1 MLTIDGSIGEGGGQM
16 LRTSLTLSMCLNT
29 PFRMVNIRRT
39 RAKPGLRAQHLAAV
53 KAAATVANATVEGAC
68 LGSTTLTFMPAD
80 ISAGHYRFDI
90 GTAGSTA
97 LVLQT
102 ILLPLSTTSKTSH
115 LILEGGTHNP
125 LAPSFDYLNLVYLP
139 LINRMGPSINAHLL
153 QPGFFPAGG
162 GRVEVTISPAVQ
174 LQPLQLLQRGNVE
187 SLRADTIIAKLPQH
201 IGQRELAVIASAL
214 GLAQADLG
222 ISRWDSAYGPGNA
235 VTVVV
240 QSNFITEAF
249 TGFGVRGVSAEQVA
263 EGVVRKVRRYLAAE
277 VPVGPYLAD
286 QLLLPI
292 ALAGSGSYLT
302 LRPSAHT
309 TTNIDVIKQFI
320 DCRITQDKVATD
332 SWCMTVE

>member
-1 MLTIDGSIGEGGGQM
+1 M
-16 LRTSLTLSMCLNT
+16 
-29 PFRMVNIRRT
+29 
-39 RAKPGLRAQHLAAV
+39 
-53 KAAATVANATVEGAC
+53 
-68 LGSTTLTFMPAD
+68 
-80 ISAGHYRFDI
+80 
-90 GTAGSTA
+90 
-97 LVLQT
+97 
-102 ILLPLSTTSKTSH
+102 
-115 LILEGGTHNP
+115 
-125 LAPSFDYLNLVYLP
+125 
-139 LINRMGPSINAHLL
+139 
-153 QPGFFPAGG
+153 
-162 GRVEVTISPAVQ
+162 Q
-174 LQPLQLLQRGNVE
+174 LKPLQLLQRGNVE

-201 IGQRELAVIASAL
+201 IGQRELAVIASGL

-249 TGFGVRGVSAEQVA
+249 TGFGMRGVTAERVA

-320 DCRITQDKVATD
+320 DCRITQEKVATD
-332 SWCMTVE
+332 SWCMTVG